1 MSKEKTK
8 KSKIKY
14 FIFGIIA
21 VLIIVFIVK
30 SCSSTT
36 EPDIEEDYNVAYTV
50 SKQDMSETINASGS
64 IQSDAITTV
73 TSDLTGQ
80 KVTGVYVE
88 VGDTVTK
95 GQKIATVDVTELKND
110 LADMKKAY
118 NKEQKQLQDA
128 YDEAVA
134 NTDDKEA
141 ALEDLNTAK
150 DLSKV
155 CTEDPDNELC
165 VDFDNKAV
173 SKLEKAYK
181 AAEKAYNASVSQA
194 KEALES
200 TSEYTAKI
208 KELQKQVNGATITS
222 PVDGIVIGLSVNKG
236 SLIAEGLI
244 ASIQESEDYKVTV
257 SISESQIL
265 KVKTGMKAVLTVVAT
280 GDKVYNGTVTKV
292 VKIAGSTEEGNVGY
306 SAVITIDDKNTELLI
321 GMTAKCK
328 IYLKES
334 NASLAIPYDAIHYDN
349 ENKEY
354 VYKLEKTDGEEY
366 KIVYTYVTVGTKGSY
381 YTEITSGLSE
391 GDVVLS
397 SSIDYDNGD
406 TISSAKVDFVTSGES
421 DV

>member
-1 MSKEKTK
+1 M
-8 KSKIKY
+8 
-14 FIFGIIA
+14 
-21 VLIIVFIVK
+21 
-30 SCSSTT
+30 
-36 EPDIEEDYNVAYTV
+36 
-50 SKQDMSETINASGS
+50 
-64 IQSDAITTV
+64 
-73 TSDLTGQ
+73 
-80 KVTGVYVE
+80 
-88 VGDTVTK
+88 
-95 GQKIATVDVTELKND
+95 
-110 LADMKKAY
+110 
-118 NKEQKQLQDA
+118 
-128 YDEAVA
+128 
-134 NTDDKEA
+134 
-141 ALEDLNTAK
+141 
-150 DLSKV
+150 
-155 CTEDPDNELC
+155 
-165 VDFDNKAV
+165 
-173 SKLEKAYK
+173 
-181 AAEKAYNASVSQA
+181 
-194 KEALES
+194 
-200 TSEYTAKI
+200 
-208 KELQKQVNGATITS
+208 
-222 PVDGIVIGLSVNKG
+222 
-236 SLIAEGLI
+236 I

-354 VYKLEKTDGEEY
+354 VYKLEETSEEEY

-406 TISSAKVDFVTSGES
+406 TISSTKVDFVTSGES

>member
-14 FIFGIIA
+14 IIFGIIA

-80 KVTGVYVE
+80 KVNGVYVE

-118 NKEQKQLQDA
+118 NKEQKQLKEA

-134 NTDDKEA
+134 DDSVAVAKEELDDA
-141 ALEDLNTAK
+141 NKGKTLACDLDADSDECAEAIK
-150 DLSKV
+150 IVKSA
-155 CTEDPDNELC
+155 E
-165 VDFDNKAV
+165 KAV
-173 SKLEKAYK
+173 K
-181 AAEKAYNASVSQA
+181 AAEKTYNASVSQA

-222 PVDGIVIGLSVNKG
+222 PVDGTVIGLSVNKG
-236 SLIAEGLI
+236 SLIAEGMI

-265 KVKTGMKAVLTVVAT
+265 KIKTGMKAVLTVVAT

-354 VYKLEKTDGEEY
+354 VYKLEETSGEEY

-406 TISSAKVDFVTSGES
+406 TISSTKVDSVTSGES

>member
-14 FIFGIIA
+14 IIFGIIA

-30 SCSSTT
+30 SCSNTT

-110 LADMKKAY
+110 LADMKTAY
-118 NKEQKQLQDA
+118 NKEQKSLKAALAEAEAMDLSDLQEA
-128 YDEAVA
+128 YEDAVA
-134 NTDDKEA
+134 EANEACEGEENKDKCIRLA
-141 ALEDLNTAK
+141 TKDAKNALEEAK
-150 DLSKV
+150 KSR
-155 CTEDPDNELC
+155 E
-165 VDFDNKAV
+165 
-173 SKLEKAYK
+173 
-181 AAEKAYNASVSQA
+181 NAIKEA

-200 TSEYTAKI
+200 KSEYTAKI
-208 KELQKQVNGATITS
+208 KELQKQVTGATITS
-222 PVDGIVIGLSVNKG
+222 PVNGTVIGLSVNKG

-354 VYKLEKTDGEEY
+354 VYKLEKTSEEEY

-406 TISSAKVDFVTSGES
+406 TISSAKVDSVTSGES

>member
-14 FIFGIIA
+14 IIFGIIA

-50 SKQDMSETINASGS
+50 SKQDMSEYINATGS
-64 IQSDAITTV
+64 IQSDAITTI

-95 GQKIATVDVTELKND
+95 GQKIATVDVAELKND

-118 NKEQKQLQDA
+118 NKEQKQLKEA

-134 NTDDKEA
+134 NTDDKED
-141 ALEDLNTAK
+141 ALEDLNAAI
-150 DLSKV
+150 DLAKV
-155 CTEDPDNELC
+155 CTNDPDNELC

-222 PVDGIVIGLSVNKG
+222 PCDGTVISLSVNKG
-236 SLIAEGLI
+236 SLIAEGMI

-257 SISESQIL
+257 NISESQIL
-265 KVKTGMKAVLTVVAT
+265 KVKTGMRVSLTVVAT
-280 GDKVYNGTVTKV
+280 GDRVYKGTVTKV
-292 VKIAGSTEEGNVGY
+292 VKIAGSTESGDVGY
-306 SAVITIDDKNTELLI
+306 SAVITIDDKNTDLLI

-328 IYLKES
+328 IILKEANS
-334 NASLAIPYDAIHYDN
+334 SLAIPYDTVFEDN
-349 ENKEY
+349 DGENY
-354 VYKLEKTDGEEY
+354 VYKLEQSGDKY
-366 KIVYTYVTVGTKGSY
+366 KVTYAYVTVGTKGSY
-381 YTEITSGLSE
+381 YYEISDGLAE
-391 GDVVLS
+391 GDLVLS
-397 SSIDYDNGD
+397 SSLSYDNGD
-406 TISSAKVDFVTSGES
+406 TISADKINFITTGDENV
-421 DV
+421 

>member
-1 MSKEKTK
+1 MNKDK
-8 KSKIKY
+8 KKKGKLKY
-14 FIFGIIA
+14 IIGGIVL
-21 VLIIVFIVK
+21 VLIIVFIVT
-30 SCSSTT
+30 SCHGS
-36 EPDIEEDYNVAYTV
+36 ENPDIEEDYNVAYTV

-118 NKEQKQLQDA
+118 NKEQKQLKEA

-134 NTDDKEA
+134 DDSVA
-141 ALEDLNTAK
+141 TAK
-150 DLSKV
+150 EELADANKEKDIV
-155 CTEDPDNELC
+155 CDTD
-165 VDFDNKAV
+165 VDSLECEEATKAV
-173 SKLEKAYK
+173 KAAEKAVK
-181 AAEKAYNASVSQA
+181 TAEKAYNASVSQA

-222 PVDGIVIGLSVNKG
+222 PCDGTIISLSVNKG
-236 SLIAEGLI
+236 SLIAEGMI

-328 IYLKES
+328 IYLKEA

-354 VYKLEKTDGEEY
+354 VYKLEETAGEEY

-381 YTEITSGLSE
+381 YTEISSGLSE
-391 GDVVLS
+391 GDIVLS

-406 TISSAKVDFVTSGES
+406 TISSAKVDFITSGES

>member
-1 MSKEKTK
+1 MSKEKSK

-14 FIFGIIA
+14 IIFGIIA

-118 NKEQKQLQDA
+118 NKEQKQLKEA

-134 NTDDKEA
+134 DDSVAVAKEE
-141 ALEDLNTAK
+141 LEDANKGKTIAC
-150 DLSKV
+150 DLDADSEECAEAIKMV
-155 CTEDPDNELC
+155 KSAE
-165 VDFDNKAV
+165 KAV
-173 SKLEKAYK
+173 KT
-181 AAEKAYNASVSQA
+181 AEKAYNASVSQA
-194 KEALES
+194 KEALEA

-222 PVDGIVIGLSVNKG
+222 PVDGTVIGLSINKG
-236 SLIAEGLI
+236 SLIAEGMI

-354 VYKLEKTDGEEY
+354 VYKLEETSGEEY

-381 YTEITSGLSE
+381 YTEITSGLSD

-406 TISSAKVDFVTSGES
+406 TISSTKVDFVTSGES